1 MTEKEKITIG
11 VELMHAVIDSRI
23 QFELG
28 AEDAGDAS
36 VRVDTIY
43 ELILKLNVFPENDLF
58 TLLKAARDKADEE
71 LLRIK
76 GGK

>member
-71 LLRIK
+71 LLQIK